1 MGPVEMTAEDKIH
14 PLATDRGEQLG
25 KRIDHRP
32 AVPLGGEQGVVEH
45 QDAKGRR
52 TVLKPKFC
60 KLQLPGVQS
69 ALRGSRTSTLAEL
82 RIVACKS
89 SRWPAGLAGSWDP
102 VQGRSMSDPLAAV
115 AAAFDD
121 LRRMS
126 FASRAAG
133 LERAAR
139 ILEERQ
145 DEWAKLMAREMG
157 KPVAQ
162 GKAEVVKCA
171 SACRYYADHGEAML
185 APVVQEGAALLH
197 QPLGPVLAIMP
208 WNFPFWQ
215 VFRFAAPAL
224 MAGNTI
230 VLKHASNVPGCAVAI
245 ARIVAEAFDR
255 DDLLRAV
262 FVPGKEV
269 DALIADPRIRALTFT
284 GSTEAGRQVAA
295 AAGRH
300 LKKSVL
306 ELGGSDPDLVLDDA
320 DLPSAAKICA
330 AARMVNAGQSCI
342 AAKRFLVAED
352 VYEEFLGLLAKE
364 LSDFVPGDP
373 LDEACTL
380 GPMARADLRDELH
393 GQVIDSIAAGARLLL
408 GGEIPEPRDLPYY
421 PATLLADVKPGMRVF
436 DEETFGPV
444 AAAMSVSGDTEAITL
459 ANLTPFGLGAAV
471 FSADE
476 DRARRVAEQLDT
488 GTVAINFHVVSDPR
502 LPFGGVKDSGWGREL
517 GAHGIREFV
526 NVKTLRM

>member
-1 MGPVEMTAEDKIH
+1 M
-14 PLATDRGEQLG
+14 
-25 KRIDHRP
+25 
-32 AVPLGGEQGVVEH
+32 
-45 QDAKGRR
+45 
-52 TVLKPKFC
+52 F
-60 KLQLPGVQS
+60 
-69 ALRGSRTSTLAEL
+69 
-82 RIVACKS
+82 
-89 SRWPAGLAGSWDP
+89 
-102 VQGRSMSDPLAAV
+102 DPLAAV

-133 LERAAR
+133 LERAAG

-145 DEWAKLMAREMG
+145 SEWAELMAREMG

-162 GKAEVVKCA
+162 GKAEVAKCA
-171 SACRYYADHGEAML
+171 STCRYFADHGEAML
-185 APVVQEGAALLH
+185 APVVQDGATLLH
-197 QPLGPVLAIMP
+197 PPLGPVLAIMP

-230 VLKHASNVPGCAVAI
+230 VLKHASNVPACAAAI
-245 ARIVAEAFDR
+245 ARIVAEAFGR

-269 DALIADPRIRALTFT
+269 EALIADPRIRALTFT

-306 ELGGSDPDLVLDDA
+306 ELGGSDPYLVLDDA

-352 VYEEFLGLLAKE
+352 VYQEFLELLAKE
-364 LSDFVPGDP
+364 LSVFVPGDP

-393 GQVIDSIAAGARLLL
+393 QQVRDSISAGARLLL
-408 GGEIPEPRDLPYY
+408 GGEIHGPRELPYY
-421 PATLLADVKPGMRVF
+421 PATLLAGVRPGMRVF

-444 AAAMSVSGDTEAITL
+444 AAVTPVSGDMESIAL

-476 DRARRVAEQLDT
+476 DRARRVADQLDT
-488 GTVAINFHVVSDPR
+488 GTVAINSQVVSDPR
-502 LPFGGVKDSGWGREL
+502 FPFGGVKDSGWGREL

-526 NVKTLRM
+526 NVKTVRM